1 MLKLQIETLGRP
13 EWPRWI
19 IKDEFERVFTGNA
32 WSVDR
37 KEALLFADR
46 PFVESERTRLTL
58 EFVPQVFQ
66 VNVLI
71 EVLSNQPLSMEAI
84 KEYMSKHA
92 RFEIEGDSEH
102 PCSFA
107 TFDTEIDWDSFST

>member
-1 MLKLQIETLGRP
+1 MLKLQIETVGRP

-19 IKDEFERVFTGNA
+19 IKDEIDRVFTGSE
-32 WSVDR
+32 WSGNR

-46 PFVESERTRLTL
+46 SFVELERNRLSA

-71 EVLSNQPLSMEAI
+71 EVLSNQPLSMEQI
-84 KEYMSKHA
+84 KEYMTKHA
-92 RFEIEGDSEH
+92 RVEINSDGEH
-102 PCSFA
+102 PCSYA
-107 TFDTEIDWDSFST
+107 TFDVEIDWDTFST

>member
-66 VNVLI
+66 VNV
-71 EVLSNQPLSMEAI
+71 
-84 KEYMSKHA
+84 
-92 RFEIEGDSEH
+92 
-102 PCSFA
+102 
-107 TFDTEIDWDSFST
+107 